1 MPSDHSQLVG
11 YQCHKQVGDYMR
23 TKYTEKIGKMHRHLQ
38 DNPHDYQTVIS
49 YLETRSK
56 DFDEQRKMV
65 MDGQYKLL
73 AKYKKESWKHDEQ

>member
-1 MPSDHSQLVG
+1 MPSDHSELVG
-11 YQCHKQVGDYMR
+11 YQRYKQVGDYMR

-73 AKYKKESWKHDEQ
+73 AKYKKESWKHDE

>member
-1 MPSDHSQLVG
+1 MQ
-11 YQCHKQVGDYMR
+11 
-23 TKYTEKIGKMHRHLQ
+23 TKYTEKIGKMYRHLQ
-38 DNPHDYQTVIS
+38 GNPHDYQTVIS

-73 AKYKKESWKHDEQ
+73 AKYKKESWKHEEQ